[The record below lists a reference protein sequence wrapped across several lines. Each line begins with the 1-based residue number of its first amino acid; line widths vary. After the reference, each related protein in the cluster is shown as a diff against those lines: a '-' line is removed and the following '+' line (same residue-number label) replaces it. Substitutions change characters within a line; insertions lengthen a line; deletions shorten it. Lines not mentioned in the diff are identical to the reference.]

1 MNSWIWYGQICITL
15 INNKGHTPFFSYS
28 AYAYFIEF
36 NCSVRTLQFNY
47 SVITLQ
53 LNSMKFGPATISH
66 TNQHPK
72 QGTICNV
79 TARSSIT
86 TSVMSDILGLKIFLM
101 TNNCSLTGQ
110 MHDL

>member
-1 MNSWIWYGQICITL
+1 MNSWIWYGQICITS

-36 NCSVRTLQFNY
+36 NCSVTTLQFN
-47 SVITLQ
+47 
-53 LNSMKFGPATISH
+53 SMKYGPATTGH

-86 TSVMSDILGLKIFLM
+86 TVMSDISGLKIFLM
-101 TNNCSLTGQ
+101 TSNCSLTGQ
-110 MHDL
+110 IHDL